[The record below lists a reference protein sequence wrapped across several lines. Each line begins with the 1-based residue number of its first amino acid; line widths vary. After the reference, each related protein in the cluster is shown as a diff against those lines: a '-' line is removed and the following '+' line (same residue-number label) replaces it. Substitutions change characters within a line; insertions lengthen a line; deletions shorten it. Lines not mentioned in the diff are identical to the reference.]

1 MSLFLYC
8 FCHLVFALQLSCVL
22 RHSFYLPLDWLWIL
36 KLIWEWKYAELWNF
50 FSMHFTQTWSFCSE
64 SRREVCLCKITF
76 ALRKVWWQLVGRR
89 YAYNIII
96 VCAELTSA
104 PLSVIINRDHK
115 LITMEIWEH
124 YRILHSVT
132 HHILGWPQNNLFMK
146 IFKVS
151 KYLWGFV

>member
-1 MSLFLYC
+1 MSLFFTVFATWCLHFSC
-8 FCHLVFALQLSCVL
+8 HVFLDIVSICHLIDFGSSNWYGNENMLSSGISSPCI
-22 RHSFYLPLDWLWIL
+22 SL
-36 KLIWEWKYAELWNF
+36 KREAFVPNP
-50 FSMHFTQTWSFCSE
+50 
-64 SRREVCLCKITF
+64 EVCLCKITF